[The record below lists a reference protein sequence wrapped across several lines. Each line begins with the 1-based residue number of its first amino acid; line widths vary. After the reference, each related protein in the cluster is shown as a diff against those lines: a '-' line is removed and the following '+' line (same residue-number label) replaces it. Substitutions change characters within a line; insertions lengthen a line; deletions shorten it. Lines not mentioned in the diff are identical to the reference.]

1 MNRLGVHMHSF
12 RRLEELQVLV
22 LASNKLVGVHPS
34 LWCLASLVRLDLGH
48 NNLTELPADVS
59 QLTGLTVSGACSNMI
74 IDWWHR
80 TQQQRVM
87 HVMGSCTMPSS

>member
-34 LWCLASLVRLDLGH
+34 VWSLTSLVRLDLGH

-59 QLTGLTVSGACSNMI
+59 QLTGLTVSS
-74 IDWWHR
+74 
-80 TQQQRVM
+80 TQAIAQHYAKH
-87 HVMGSCTMPSS
+87 HVA

>member
-34 LWCLASLVRLDLGH
+34 VWSLTSLVRLDLGH

-59 QLTGLTVSGACSNMI
+59 QLTGLTVRSTLAI
-74 IDWWHR
+74 AQH
-80 TQQQRVM
+80 
-87 HVMGSCTMPSS
+87 HAKHHAA